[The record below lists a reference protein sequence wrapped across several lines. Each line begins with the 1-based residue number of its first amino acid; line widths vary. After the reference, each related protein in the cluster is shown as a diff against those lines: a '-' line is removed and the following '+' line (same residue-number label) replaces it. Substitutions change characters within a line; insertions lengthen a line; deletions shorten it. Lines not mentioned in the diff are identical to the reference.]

1 MSLRVRSLQFQ
12 ALSSRGLPLPMLPLA
27 SSSPAH
33 PGNAPESCPP
43 RTGSRAQRRCPPRDP
58 ARQESPFLCAHGHGR
73 HSPRPC
79 PQGPSHS
86 CFCGQ
91 APATVSGVPRGPLPG
106 PLRAAPP
113 SGSLRWRRH
122 QHPRFLLPTAASG
135 NLRFSHRA
143 PHDSS
148 SLRVPRTQGH
158 IRVCRGWL
166 WWHRPGPL
174 PGPQAAF
181 VSRHKGSGLAP
192 SSGSGQWVPR
202 GSTQVSAGRAPPEA
216 QAWAQNIPPSSSFS
230 RCGSPAHGPFSRL
243 WWPGL
248 SPAPLLC

>member
-143 PHDSS
+143 PHDTSGPGS
-148 SLRVPRTQGH
+148 GRPRAQVGRQSLCCWSQARELLLLAQPLLGSAPGLRVLTGH
-158 IRVCRGWL
+158 VLRPQNRPTRALWL
-166 WWHRPGPL
+166 ILKTRSL
-174 PGPQAAF
+174 PVAA
-181 VSRHKGSGLAP
+181 LTEP
-192 SSGSGQWVPR
+192 
-202 GSTQVSAGRAPPEA
+202 T
-216 QAWAQNIPPSSSFS
+216 
-230 RCGSPAHGPFSRL
+230 
-243 WWPGL
+243 
-248 SPAPLLC
+248 